1 MKRFITII
9 ILISTVIFS
18 ANAQNALYKKY
29 EKSKSVTRVYISQ
42 MMLELTKSA
51 NLQMDDD
58 VSDIIDSFDSVTG
71 FYLLETEDP
80 TLMPDLKKDFM
91 KEVNA
96 KKLELLMEV
105 NDDDDRVLFY
115 TRKEGNYFAD
125 VYMIVEEGNDE
136 IVVIM
141 VSGKLSQQNINRLLN
156 NVD

>member
-29 EKSKSVTRVYISQ
+29 EKSNNVTRVYISQ
-42 MMLELTKSA
+42 TMLELTKSA
-51 NLQMDDD
+51 NIPMDDD

-71 FYLLETEDP
+71 FYLLETDDP
-80 TLMPDLKKDFM
+80 TLMPALKKDFM

-105 NDDDDRVLFY
+105 NDDDRVLFY

-125 VYMIVEEGNDE
+125 VYMIVEDENDE

>member
-9 ILISTVIFS
+9 ILISTIIFS

-29 EKSKSVTRVYISQ
+29 EKSNSVTRVYISQ

-71 FYLLETEDP
+71 FYLLETDDP
-80 TLMPDLKKDFM
+80 TLMPALKKDFM

-105 NDDDDRVLFY
+105 NDDDRVLFY

-125 VYMIVEEGNDE
+125 VYMIVEDENDE

>member
-9 ILISTVIFS
+9 ILISTIIFS

-42 MMLELTKSA
+42 TMLELTKSA

-71 FYLLETEDP
+71 FYLLETDDP

-105 NDDDDRVLFY
+105 NDDDRVLFY

-125 VYMIVEEGNDE
+125 VYMIVEDENDE

>member
-9 ILISTVIFS
+9 FLISTVIFS

-71 FYLLETEDP
+71 FYLLETDDP
-80 TLMPDLKKDFM
+80 TLMPALKEDFM

-105 NDDDDRVLFY
+105 NDDDSVLFY

-125 VYMIVEEGNDE
+125 VYMIVEEENEE

>member
-42 MMLELTKSA
+42 TMLELTKSA

-105 NDDDDRVLFY
+105 NDEDRVLFY
-115 TRKEGNYFAD
+115 TRKEGDYFAD
-125 VYMIVEEGNDE
+125 VYMIVEDKNEE

>member
-9 ILISTVIFS
+9 ILISTIIFS

-29 EKSKSVTRVYISQ
+29 EKSNSVTRVYISQ

-80 TLMPDLKKDFM
+80 TLMPALKEDFM

-105 NDDDDRVLFY
+105 NDDDSVLFY
-115 TRKEGNYFAD
+115 TRKEGDYFAD
-125 VYMIVEEGNDE
+125 VYMIVEDENEE

>member
-9 ILISTVIFS
+9 ILISTIIFS

-29 EKSKSVTRVYISQ
+29 EKSNNVTRVYISQ

-71 FYLLETEDP
+71 FYLLETDDP
-80 TLMPDLKKDFM
+80 TVMPALKKDFM

-105 NDDDDRVLFY
+105 NDDDRVLFY

-125 VYMIVEEGNDE
+125 VYMIVEDENDE

>member
-9 ILISTVIFS
+9 ILISTIIFS

-29 EKSKSVTRVYISQ
+29 EKSNSVTRVYISQ
-42 MMLELTKSA
+42 TMLELTKSA
-51 NLQMDDD
+51 NIPMDDD

-71 FYLLETEDP
+71 FYLLETDDP
-80 TLMPDLKKDFM
+80 TLMPALKKDFM

-105 NDDDDRVLFY
+105 NDDDRVLFY

-125 VYMIVEEGNDE
+125 VYMIVEDENEE

>member
-9 ILISTVIFS
+9 ILISTIIFS

-42 MMLELTKSA
+42 TMLELTKSA

-71 FYLLETEDP
+71 FYLLETDDP
-80 TLMPDLKKDFM
+80 TLMPALKEDFM

-105 NDDDDRVLFY
+105 NDDDSVLFY

-125 VYMIVEEGNDE
+125 VYMIVEEENEE

>member
-9 ILISTVIFS
+9 ILISTIIFS

-42 MMLELTKSA
+42 TMLELTKSA

-71 FYLLETEDP
+71 FYLLETDDP

-105 NDDDDRVLFY
+105 NDEDRVLFY

-125 VYMIVEEGNDE
+125 VYMIVEEENEE

>member
-29 EKSKSVTRVYISQ
+29 EKSNSVTRVYISQ

-71 FYLLETEDP
+71 FYLLETDDP

-105 NDDDDRVLFY
+105 NDEDRVLFY

-125 VYMIVEEGNDE
+125 VYMIVEEENDE

>member
-29 EKSKSVTRVYISQ
+29 EKSNSVTRVYISQ

-71 FYLLETEDP
+71 FYLLETDDP
-80 TLMPDLKKDFM
+80 TLMPALKKDFM

-105 NDDDDRVLFY
+105 NDDDRVLFY

-125 VYMIVEEGNDE
+125 VYMIIEDENDE

>member
-9 ILISTVIFS
+9 ILISTIIFS

-71 FYLLETEDP
+71 FYLLETDDP
-80 TLMPDLKKDFM
+80 TLMPALKEDFM

-105 NDDDDRVLFY
+105 NDDDSVLFY

-125 VYMIVEEGNDE
+125 VYMIVEEENEE

-141 VSGKLSQQNINRLLN
+141 VSGKISQQNINRLLN

>member
-29 EKSKSVTRVYISQ
+29 EKSNSVTRVYISQ

-80 TLMPDLKKDFM
+80 TLMPALKEDFM

-105 NDDDDRVLFY
+105 NDDDNVLFY

-125 VYMIVEEGNDE
+125 VYMIVEEKNEE

-141 VSGKLSQQNINRLLN
+141 VSGKISQQNINRLLN

>member
-9 ILISTVIFS
+9 ILISTIIFS

-29 EKSKSVTRVYISQ
+29 EKSNNVTRVYISQ
-42 MMLELTKSA
+42 TMLELTKSA
-51 NLQMDDD
+51 NIPMDDD

-71 FYLLETEDP
+71 FYLLETDDP
-80 TLMPDLKKDFM
+80 TLMPALKKDFM

-105 NDDDDRVLFY
+105 NDDDRVLFY

-125 VYMIVEEGNDE
+125 VYMIVEDENEE

>member
-29 EKSKSVTRVYISQ
+29 EKSNSVTRVYISQ

-71 FYLLETEDP
+71 FYLLETDDP
-80 TLMPDLKKDFM
+80 TLMPALKKDFM

-105 NDDDDRVLFY
+105 NDDDRVLFY

-125 VYMIVEEGNDE
+125 VYMIVEDENDE

>member
-29 EKSKSVTRVYISQ
+29 EKSNSVTRVYISQ

-71 FYLLETEDP
+71 FYLLETDDP
-80 TLMPDLKKDFM
+80 TLMPALKKDFM

-105 NDDDDRVLFY
+105 NDDDRVLFY
-115 TRKEGNYFAD
+115 TRKEGNYFTD
-125 VYMIVEEGNDE
+125 VYMIVEDENDE

>member
-42 MMLELTKSA
+42 TMLELTKSA

-80 TLMPDLKKDFM
+80 TLMPALKEDFM

-105 NDDDDRVLFY
+105 NDDDSILFY

-125 VYMIVEEGNDE
+125 VYMIVEEENEE

-141 VSGKLSQQNINRLLN
+141 VSGKISQQNINRLLN

>member
-42 MMLELTKSA
+42 TMLELTKSA

-71 FYLLETEDP
+71 FYLLETDDP
-80 TLMPDLKKDFM
+80 TLMPALKEDFM

-105 NDDDDRVLFY
+105 NDDDSVLFY

-125 VYMIVEEGNDE
+125 VYMIVEEKNEE

>member
-9 ILISTVIFS
+9 ILISTIIFS

-42 MMLELTKSA
+42 TMLELTKSA

-71 FYLLETEDP
+71 FYLLETDDP

-105 NDDDDRVLFY
+105 NDDDSVLFY

-125 VYMIVEEGNDE
+125 VYMIVEEENEE

>member
-42 MMLELTKSA
+42 TMLELTKSA

-71 FYLLETEDP
+71 FYLLETDDP
-80 TLMPDLKKDFM
+80 TLMPALKEDFM

-105 NDDDDRVLFY
+105 NDDDRVLFY

-125 VYMIVEEGNDE
+125 VYMIVEEENEE

>member
-29 EKSKSVTRVYISQ
+29 EKSNSVTRVYISQ

-71 FYLLETEDP
+71 FYLLETDDP
-80 TLMPDLKKDFM
+80 TIMPDLKKDFM

-105 NDDDDRVLFY
+105 NDDDSVLFY
-115 TRKEGNYFAD
+115 TRKEGDYFAD
-125 VYMIVEEGNDE
+125 VYMIVEDKNDE

>member
-29 EKSKSVTRVYISQ
+29 EKSNSVTRVYISQ

-71 FYLLETEDP
+71 FYLLETDDP
-80 TLMPDLKKDFM
+80 TIMPDLKKDFM

-105 NDDDDRVLFY
+105 NDDDRVLFY

-125 VYMIVEEGNDE
+125 VYMIVEEENEE

>member
-9 ILISTVIFS
+9 ILISTIIFS

-29 EKSKSVTRVYISQ
+29 EKSNNVTRVYISQ
-42 MMLELTKSA
+42 TMLELTKSA

-71 FYLLETEDP
+71 FYLLETDDP
-80 TLMPDLKKDFM
+80 TLMPALKKDFM

-105 NDDDDRVLFY
+105 NDDDRVLFY

-125 VYMIVEEGNDE
+125 VYMIVEEENEE

>member
-29 EKSKSVTRVYISQ
+29 EKSNNVTRVYISQ
-42 MMLELTKSA
+42 TMLELTKSA
-51 NLQMDDD
+51 NIPMDDD

-71 FYLLETEDP
+71 FYLLETDDS
-80 TLMPDLKKDFM
+80 TLMPALKKDFM

-105 NDDDDRVLFY
+105 NDDDRVLFY

-125 VYMIVEEGNDE
+125 VYMIVEDENDE

>member
-9 ILISTVIFS
+9 ILISTIIFS

-29 EKSKSVTRVYISQ
+29 EKSNSVTRVYISQ

-71 FYLLETEDP
+71 FYLLETDDP
-80 TLMPDLKKDFM
+80 TLMPALKEDFM

-105 NDDDDRVLFY
+105 NDDDSVLFY
-115 TRKEGNYFAD
+115 SRKEGDYFAD
-125 VYMIVEEGNDE
+125 VYMIVEDKNDE

>member
-9 ILISTVIFS
+9 ILISTIIFS

-29 EKSKSVTRVYISQ
+29 EKSNSVTRVYISQ

-105 NDDDDRVLFY
+105 NDDDRVLFY
-115 TRKEGNYFAD
+115 ARKEGNYFAD
-125 VYMIVEEGNDE
+125 VYMIVEDENDE

>member
-9 ILISTVIFS
+9 ILISTIIFS

-29 EKSKSVTRVYISQ
+29 EKSNSVTRVYISQ
-42 MMLELTKSA
+42 TMLELTKSA

-71 FYLLETEDP
+71 FYLLETDDP
-80 TLMPDLKKDFM
+80 TLMPALKKDFM

-105 NDDDDRVLFY
+105 NDDDRVLFY

-125 VYMIVEEGNDE
+125 VYMIVEDENDE

>member
-29 EKSKSVTRVYISQ
+29 EKSNSVTRVYISQ

-71 FYLLETEDP
+71 FYLLETDDP
-80 TLMPDLKKDFM
+80 TLMPALKKDFM

-105 NDDDDRVLFY
+105 NDDDRVLFY

-125 VYMIVEEGNDE
+125 VYMIVEDENEE

>member
-29 EKSKSVTRVYISQ
+29 EKSNSVTRVYISQ

-71 FYLLETEDP
+71 FYLLETDDP
-80 TLMPDLKKDFM
+80 TLMPALKKDFM

-105 NDDDDRVLFY
+105 NDDDRVLLY

-125 VYMIVEEGNDE
+125 VYMIVEDENDE

>member
-71 FYLLETEDP
+71 FYLLETDDP
-80 TLMPDLKKDFM
+80 TLMPALKEDFM

-105 NDDDDRVLFY
+105 NDDDSVLFY

-125 VYMIVEEGNDE
+125 VYMIVEEKNEE

-141 VSGKLSQQNINRLLN
+141 VSGKISQQNINRLLN

>member
-42 MMLELTKSA
+42 TMLELTKSA

-71 FYLLETEDP
+71 FYLLETDDP
-80 TLMPDLKKDFM
+80 TLMPALKEDFM

-105 NDDDDRVLFY
+105 NDDDRVLFY

-125 VYMIVEEGNDE
+125 VYMIVEEENEE

-141 VSGKLSQQNINRLLN
+141 VSGKISQQNINRLLN

>member
-42 MMLELTKSA
+42 TMLELTKSA

-80 TLMPDLKKDFM
+80 TLMPALKEDFM

-105 NDDDDRVLFY
+105 NDDDSVLFY

-125 VYMIVEEGNDE
+125 VYMIVEEENEE

-141 VSGKLSQQNINRLLN
+141 VSGKISQQNINRLLN

>member
-9 ILISTVIFS
+9 ILISTIIFS

-42 MMLELTKSA
+42 TMLELTKSA

-71 FYLLETEDP
+71 FYLLETDDP
-80 TLMPDLKKDFM
+80 TLMPALKEDFM

-105 NDDDDRVLFY
+105 NDDDSVLFY

-125 VYMIVEEGNDE
+125 VYMIVEEENEE

-141 VSGKLSQQNINRLLN
+141 VSGKISQQNINRLLN

>member
-9 ILISTVIFS
+9 ILISTIIFS

-29 EKSKSVTRVYISQ
+29 EKSNSVTRVYISQ

-71 FYLLETEDP
+71 FYLLETDDP
-80 TLMPDLKKDFM
+80 TIMPDLKKDFM

-105 NDDDDRVLFY
+105 NDDDRVLFY

-125 VYMIVEEGNDE
+125 VYMIVEDENDE

>member
-42 MMLELTKSA
+42 TMLELTKSA

-71 FYLLETEDP
+71 FYLLETDDP
-80 TLMPDLKKDFM
+80 TLMPALKEDFM

-105 NDDDDRVLFY
+105 NDDDSVLFY

-125 VYMIVEEGNDE
+125 VYMIVEEENEE

>member
-9 ILISTVIFS
+9 ILISTIIFS

-29 EKSKSVTRVYISQ
+29 EKSNNVTRVYISQ
-42 MMLELTKSA
+42 TMLELTKSA
-51 NLQMDDD
+51 NIPMDDD

-71 FYLLETEDP
+71 FYLLETDDP
-80 TLMPDLKKDFM
+80 TLMPALKKDFM

-105 NDDDDRVLFY
+105 NDDDRVLFY

-125 VYMIVEEGNDE
+125 VYMIVEDENDE

>member
-1 MKRFITII
+1 
-9 ILISTVIFS
+9 
-18 ANAQNALYKKY
+18 
-29 EKSKSVTRVYISQ
+29 
-42 MMLELTKSA
+42 MLELTKSA

-71 FYLLETEDP
+71 FYLLETDDP
-80 TLMPDLKKDFM
+80 TLMPALKEDFM

-105 NDDDDRVLFY
+105 NDDDSVLFY

-125 VYMIVEEGNDE
+125 VYMIVEEENEE

-141 VSGKLSQQNINRLLN
+141 VSGKISQQNINRLLN